1 MSLNKTRKRLIRKLE
16 DREHKLLSISE
27 SLRMF
32 EERLL
37 ETRRA
42 NLERLLVA
50 GSPFRGGKVFDGV
63 SWREGK

>member
-27 SLRMF
+27 FLRMLK
-32 EERLL
+32 ERLL

-42 NLERLLVA
+42 NLRRLLVA
-50 GSPFRGGKVFDGV
+50 GSPFRGGKVLDGGFMEEV
-63 SWREGK
+63 E

>member
-1 MSLNKTRKRLIRKLE
+1 MSLNKTRKRLIGKLENRERKL
-16 DREHKLLSISE
+16 LNISE
-27 SLRMF
+27 FLRMF

-50 GSPFRGGKVFDGV
+50 GSPFRGGKIFDGA
-63 SWREGK
+63 SWREY

>member
-16 DREHKLLSISE
+16 DRERKLLSISKF
-27 SLRMF
+27 LQMF

-42 NLERLLVA
+42 NLEHLLVA
-50 GSPFRGGKVFDGV
+50 GSPFRGEKVFDGA
-63 SWREGK
+63 SWRW

>member
-16 DREHKLLSISE
+16 DRERKLLNISE
-27 SLRMF
+27 FLRMF

-42 NLERLLVA
+42 NLKRLLIA
-50 GSPFRGGKVFDGV
+50 GSPFRGGKVFGGA
-63 SWREGK
+63 SWREY

>member
-1 MSLNKTRKRLIRKLE
+1 MSLNKTRKRLIGKLENRERKL
-16 DREHKLLSISE
+16 LNISE
-27 SLRMF
+27 FLRMF